1 MTAYN
6 VISPASLV
14 AGQPEDI
21 SVILAN
27 LQAIQGVLNGG
38 IDNANINGAAAISA
52 SKLAGYPSDLLKYLR
67 GDGSW
72 AVQPTLIT
80 GDELTHA
87 EVTVGSSVAA
97 TTEAG
102 ADTLLTAPAVTC
114 DGTTPVIVE
123 FFSPVVL
130 APSVAAAQLNFILF
144 DGSTPIGQLGQVR
157 NPAGASTGTP
167 VLMRRKLTPTAGAHT
182 YSARAYV
189 STGSG
194 WFGAGTAGA
203 GQSVPAYLRVLR
215 VSPIP
220 PSVAAG
226 SFTATYYGTTFPVS
240 PADGQEAILV
250 DSVTAPTYHWRFRYN
265 AGSSSPYKWECI
277 GGAPANAYVAAG
289 EATSSTAYVAL
300 TTPGPIISLPL
311 AGVYDVRIGC
321 DVSAVDQAGS
331 LMSYDIGATA
341 ANDAWGVGAPPRGAG
356 GAHSMFGTRRQT
368 LASPATL
375 TAKYRTAS
383 ATPAFSKRVMEIV
396 PVRLA

>member
-1 MTAYN
+1 VTAYN

-72 AVQPTLIT
+72 QAAPTIVV
-80 GDELTHA
+80 GDELAHA

-97 TTEAG
+97 TTEVG

-203 GQSVPAYLRVLR
+203 GNSVPAYLRVLR

-226 SFTATYYGTTFPVS
+226 SFTATYYGTSFPVS

-250 DSVTAPTYHWRFRYN
+250 DSTTAPTYQWLFRYN
-265 AGSSSPYKWECI
+265 AAATTYKWEFI
-277 GGAPANAYVAAG
+277 GGAPWTQFVAAG
-289 EATSSTAYVAL
+289 QAVTSTTYADPATPHTFTVPRAGTYLFTITAK
-300 TTPGPIISLPL
+300 LPNNSNWE
-311 AGVYDVRIGC
+311 YIGLHANN
-321 DVSAVDQAGS
+321 VLIAEVQSEGMATHNGAVDAVATIAAG
-331 LMSYDIGATA
+331 
-341 ANDAWGVGAPPRGAG
+341 
-356 GAHSMFGTRRQT
+356 QT
-368 LASPATL
+368 LKAMFKTDVNTVTPTM
-375 TAKYRTAS
+375 RTFTV
-383 ATPAFSKRVMEIV
+383 TPIRV
-396 PVRLA
+396 A